1 MPDNQQGQSRRVEGR
16 VIVVTGAGQ
25 GIGRAIAI
33 ACAREGASVILA
45 ARTEARVNA
54 VADEIR
60 AQSGDALPAPTDVTD
75 EAQVTRLV
83 ERTLEQYGQV
93 DGLVNSAG
101 VSPLAPITETSLHMW
116 ERTMAVNVTGTFLC
130 CRAVWTP
137 MVEQG
142 RGSILNISSGAGK
155 RAHAEWVAYCA
166 SKWAVM
172 GLTESLAL
180 EGYPLGIRVNAL
192 CPGPTDTAMRHAAF
206 PGEDTSRL
214 LTPDEVAEA
223 ALFFFSDASQYVRNA
238 ALDVRKQPRG
248 WHT

>member
-1 MPDNQQGQSRRVEGR
+1 MPDHHRVESRRVEGH
-16 VIVVTGAGQ
+16 VIIVTGASQ
-25 GIGRAIAI
+25 GIGRGIAV
-33 ACAREGASVILA
+33 ACSRKGASVVLA
-45 ARTEARVNA
+45 ARTEAKVSD

-60 AQSGDALPAPTDVTD
+60 AQGGDALAIPTDVTD
-75 EAQVTRLV
+75 EAQVARLV
-83 ERTLEQYGQV
+83 ERTLDRYGRI

-101 VSPLAPITETSLHMW
+101 VAPLAPIAQTSLQMW

-137 MVEQG
+137 MVERG
-142 RGSILNISSGAGK
+142 GGSILNISSGAGK

-180 EGYPLGIRVNAL
+180 EGFPLGIRVNAL
-192 CPGPTDTAMRHAAF
+192 CPGPTATSMRHAAF
-206 PGEDTSRL
+206 PDEDTSRL

-248 WHT
+248 WHS